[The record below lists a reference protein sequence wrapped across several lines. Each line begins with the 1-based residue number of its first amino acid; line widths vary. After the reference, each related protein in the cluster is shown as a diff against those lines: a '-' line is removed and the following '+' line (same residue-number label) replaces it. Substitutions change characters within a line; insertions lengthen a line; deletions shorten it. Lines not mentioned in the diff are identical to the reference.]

1 MNKVALM
8 TAVLAAQRR
17 LSEFAFSS
25 ATAGQATSRLRP
37 GRGRAEWSLNFRA
50 NGDIF
55 SRSNSLSRC
64 DKISLKIECDIVSV
78 AG

>member
-50 NGDIF
+50 N
-55 SRSNSLSRC
+55 
-64 DKISLKIECDIVSV
+64 
-78 AG
+78 